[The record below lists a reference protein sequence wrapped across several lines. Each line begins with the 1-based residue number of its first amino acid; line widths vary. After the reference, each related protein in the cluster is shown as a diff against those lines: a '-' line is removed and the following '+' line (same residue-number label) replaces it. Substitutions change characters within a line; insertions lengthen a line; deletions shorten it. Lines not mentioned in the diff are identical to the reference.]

1 MKNKGFTLVELLAIL
16 GLLAVITLI
25 TIPAVD
31 GIIKKNKKKMYEE
44 QIETIRNGLKT
55 WGDANVEM
63 LPEESGDILTL
74 NLGYLKAQGF
84 VKPDMVNVLNEMCF
98 PNDMSVSIKK
108 VNENYEYIVDSGS
121 GSEPTVRDCSPGVL
135 LYRDNTLKG
144 ADPVLDDGL
153 IPVIYDGTSVKVAAL
168 DSEWYS
174 YSDKLWANA
183 VAVKKSTR
191 NTYLNAIAGTVIN
204 ESDILAYFV
213 WIPRYK
219 YKISTGG
226 TTTPSSIDIVFET
239 KDTNESKGD
248 AINEYRTHPAFKFGN
263 KKLNG
268 IWVGKFETTGTSET
282 PTIKPNLAA
291 LINQSVYTQFSQALN
306 FKSDKYGITT
316 DSHMMKLSEHGAV
329 KYLSHSKYGINTNIR
344 LNNNSNRLTGCGAST
359 DFAAESTS
367 CEIAFGNSSL
377 NYPQSS
383 TGNIYGIFDLSGG
396 VDDRLMAI
404 YKERYTTESEFT
416 SLPASK
422 YYDTITSSTYSEGCD
437 GTTCY
442 GFGLTETYGWYSQDI
457 ECQVD
462 SSDPFVTKGN
472 SFDDSTTSSIFHTSC
487 SSGRSNNDAYRVVI
501 VEG

>member
-1 MKNKGFTLVELLAIL
+1 
-16 GLLAVITLI
+16 
-25 TIPAVD
+25 
-31 GIIKKNKKKMYEE
+31 
-44 QIETIRNGLKT
+44 
-55 WGDANVEM
+55 
-63 LPEESGDILTL
+63 
-74 NLGYLKAQGF
+74 
-84 VKPDMVNVLNEMCF
+84 
-98 PNDMSVSIKK
+98 
-108 VNENYEYIVDSGS
+108 
-121 GSEPTVRDCSPGVL
+121 
-135 LYRDNTLKG
+135 
-144 ADPVLDDGL
+144 
-153 IPVIYDGTSVKVAAL
+153 
-168 DSEWYS
+168 
-174 YSDKLWANA
+174 
-183 VAVKKSTR
+183 
-191 NTYLNAIAGTVIN
+191 
-204 ESDILAYFV
+204 
-213 WIPRYK
+213 
-219 YKISTGG
+219 
-226 TTTPSSIDIVFET
+226 
-239 KDTNESKGD
+239 
-248 AINEYRTHPAFKFGN
+248 
-263 KKLNG
+263 
-268 IWVGKFETTGTSET
+268 
-282 PTIKPNLAA
+282 
-291 LINQSVYTQFSQALN
+291 
-306 FKSDKYGITT
+306 
-316 DSHMMKLSEHGAV
+316 MKLSEHGAV

-422 YYDTITSSTYSEGCD
+422 YYDNITSSTYSEGCD